1 MRLGK
6 ARKKAFMDQI
16 RSDCHLLMS
25 LKIMDYSLL
34 LGIHYRQ
41 QEAKDR
47 NLSEGKKVRAR
58 RFRTTCPPPP

>member
-1 MRLGK
+1 
-6 ARKKAFMDQI
+6 MDQI